1 MAVDATERKGMSHQV
16 SAAATI
22 ETLAIVLAEQVK
34 SGLDIGMA
42 KRITRE
48 VCRRTYKQHHN
59 QITTYD
65 NAWSRFQGRIR
76 KP

>member
-1 MAVDATERKGMSHQV
+1 MSNQI

-22 ETLAIVLAEQVK
+22 ETLAIVLAEQVQA
-34 SGLDIGMA
+34 GMSLNQA
-42 KRITRE
+42 KTITRE

-59 QITTYD
+59 AL
-65 NAWSRFQGRIR
+65 NAFDSAWARFQGRIR